1 MGLSEAKRKTRLV
14 GSAITNNAA
23 WTNDASLPG
32 QRMLS
37 SMGWTQGQGLG
48 TSSQGTA
55 APITMAFKMD
65 NKGIGARRFEK
76 EARANG
82 KADAWI
88 GGAGQL
94 GDLFERLNQTSNLVQ
109 DSESN
114 NNNLSKF
121 IDENASELDS
131 SSKKGKSRKREK
143 GEEKEKKDRKGKGK
157 EQVEEKEKEA
167 NQSRV
172 EEAVEKVASTL
183 PNRMA

>member
-1 MGLSEAKRKTRLV
+1 MGLSEAKRRTRLV
-14 GSAITNNAA
+14 GSAVTNNSA

-55 APITMAFKMD
+55 VPITMAFKMD

-76 EARANG
+76 EARASG

-94 GDLFERLNQTSNLVQ
+94 GVLFERLNKASTLGR
-109 DSESN
+109 DSEKGSIVSN
-114 NNNLSKF
+114 DDDGKGE
-121 IDENASELDS
+121 DVES
-131 SSKKGKSRKREK
+131 SSKKIRSGKKERKVK
-143 GEEKEKKDRKGKGK
+143 KERKGKGK
-157 EQVEEKEKEA
+157 EKEKEEDNA
-167 NQSRV
+167 AEQARL